1 MLQPSTTTDTTKQWR
16 CAAYVRLSQ
25 EDGDKAESDSIVNQR
40 QLIRNFVQN
49 HSDLEIVGT
58 YADDGYSGV
67 NFDRPGFVQMM
78 EDIQYGAI
86 DCIIV
91 KDLSRLGR
99 NYMEV
104 GRYLE
109 IIFPSLH
116 IRFIAIND
124 NVDTGC
130 AQTDA
135 DIFTIPFKILFNDMY
150 SRDISLKVRSQLDVK
165 RKSGKFVGNFA
176 CYGYKKDPVDHN
188 HLVIDPEA
196 ADVVRQ
202 IFSMTIQGISAAHIA
217 DELNRQGVLC
227 PLEYKRRQGLKVST
241 NFQTHDRAAWA
252 PNTVLRILKNEFY
265 LGVTVQG
272 KRTSPNH
279 KSRKLTVKPESEW
292 DRVEGTHEPIISR
305 SQFEAVQALLLR
317 DTRTAPDQESLYL
330 FSGFLQCGDCGR
342 NMVRRKRKYKNRT
355 YGYYTCAGYHNKS
368 GCSSHMISEDR
379 LYDAVLSAIQAQ
391 FAAII
396 KLERLMQYANDLPD
410 SPDSAHRFDV
420 QLAQLDD
427 EIRKNQ
433 RMKMFLL
440 EHLHDGLLTKD
451 DYEELRT
458 LYDER
463 IRNINI
469 SRTYV
474 EEMRDNA
481 RKMMQENEW
490 LERFKLHPCI
500 VTLDRMLLSE
510 FVDVIE
516 VFEGKRITIHFKF
529 EDQIR
534 RIRDYLALKIPEYAA
549 EYADRGMDTI
559 NKEC

>member
-1 MLQPSTTTDTTKQWR
+1 MTLLQPSSTTDTTKRWC

-25 EDGDKAESDSIVNQR
+25 EDGDKAESDSIVNQK
-40 QLIRNFVQN
+40 QLIREYVNN
-49 HSDLEIVGT
+49 HAELTIVEE

-67 NFDRPGFVQMM
+67 NFDRPGFVKMM
-78 EDIQYGAI
+78 EDVRNGAI

-99 NYMEV
+99 NYIEV
-104 GRYLE
+104 GKYLE

-124 NVDTGC
+124 NVDTEC
-130 AQTDA
+130 PKTEA
-135 DIFTIPFKILFNDMY
+135 DTFTIPFKILFNDLY
-150 SRDISLKVRSQLDVK
+150 SKDISTKIRSQLDVK
-165 RKSGKFVGNFA
+165 RKRGDFVGNFA
-176 CYGYKKDPVDHN
+176 CYGYKKDSENHN

-241 NFQTHDRAAWA
+241 NFQTHDKAMWTH
-252 PNTVLRILKNEFY
+252 NTVLRILKNEFY

-279 KSRKLTVKPESEW
+279 KSRTLTMKPESEW
-292 DRVEGTHEPIISR
+292 DRVDGTHEPIISQ

-330 FSGFLQCGDCGR
+330 FSGFLRCGDCGR

-379 LYDAVLSAIQAQ
+379 LYDAVLCAIQAQ
-391 FAAII
+391 FAAIVE
-396 KLERLMQYANDLPD
+396 LDRLVQYANDLPD

-427 EIRKNQ
+427 EIRKNRQ
-433 RMKMFLL
+433 MKMFLL

-490 LERFKLHPCI
+490 LESFKSHPRI
-500 VTLDRMLLSE
+500 VSLDRMLLSE

-516 VFEGKRITIHFKF
+516 VFEVKRITIHFKF

-534 RIRDYLALKIPEYAA
+534 RIRNYLEIKIPEYA
-549 EYADRGMDTI
+549 DRDMDTI

>member
-1 MLQPSTTTDTTKQWR
+1 MLKQWH

-25 EDGDKAESDSIVNQR
+25 EDGDKTESDSVVNQR

-49 HSDLEIVGT
+49 HSDLEIVGE

-67 NFDRPGFVQMM
+67 NFDRPGFIQMM
-78 EDIQYGAI
+78 EDVRQGKI

-99 NYMEV
+99 NYIEA
-104 GRYLE
+104 GKYLE
-109 IIFPSLH
+109 VIFPSLKV
-116 IRFIAIND
+116 RFIAIND
-124 NVDTGC
+124 NMDTGC
-130 AQTDA
+130 TQTDA

-165 RKSGKFVGNFA
+165 RKRGDFVGNFA
-176 CYGYKKDPVDHN
+176 CYGYKKDSENHN
-188 HLVIDPEA
+188 HLVVDPEA

-202 IFSMTIQGISAAHIA
+202 IFVMTIQGISASHIA

-241 NFQTHDRAAWA
+241 NFQTHDRAMWTH
-252 PNTVLRILKNEFY
+252 NTVLRILKNEFY

-279 KSRKLTVKPESEW
+279 KCRTLTMKPESEW
-292 DRVEGTHEPIISR
+292 DRVEGTHDPIISR
-305 SQFEAVQALLLR
+305 SQFDAVQALLRR

-342 NMVRRKRKYKNRT
+342 NMVRRQRKYKDRT
-355 YGYYTCAGYHNKS
+355 YGYYTCAGYHHKS

-379 LYDAVLSAIQAQ
+379 LYDAVLCAIQAQ

-396 KLERLMQYANDLPD
+396 ELDRLMQYANDLPD
-410 SPDSAHRFDV
+410 SPDSAHRFEV

-490 LERFKLHPCI
+490 LESFKSHPRI
-500 VTLDRMLLSE
+500 VSLDRMLLSE

-534 RIRDYLALKIPEYAA
+534 RIRNYLEIKIPEYA
-549 EYADRGMDTI
+549 DRDMDTI

>member
-1 MLQPSTTTDTTKQWR
+1 M
-16 CAAYVRLSQ
+16 
-25 EDGDKAESDSIVNQR
+25 
-40 QLIRNFVQN
+40 
-49 HSDLEIVGT
+49 
-58 YADDGYSGV
+58 
-67 NFDRPGFVQMM
+67 
-78 EDIQYGAI
+78 
-86 DCIIV
+86 
-91 KDLSRLGR
+91 
-99 NYMEV
+99 
-104 GRYLE
+104 
-109 IIFPSLH
+109 
-116 IRFIAIND
+116 
-124 NVDTGC
+124 
-130 AQTDA
+130 
-135 DIFTIPFKILFNDMY
+135 
-150 SRDISLKVRSQLDVK
+150 
-165 RKSGKFVGNFA
+165 
-176 CYGYKKDPVDHN
+176 
-188 HLVIDPEA
+188 
-196 ADVVRQ
+196 
-202 IFSMTIQGISAAHIA
+202 
-217 DELNRQGVLC
+217 
-227 PLEYKRRQGLKVST
+227 
-241 NFQTHDRAAWA
+241 
-252 PNTVLRILKNEFY
+252 
-265 LGVTVQG
+265 
-272 KRTSPNH
+272 
-279 KSRKLTVKPESEW
+279 
-292 DRVEGTHEPIISR
+292 EGTHEPIISR

>member
-1 MLQPSTTTDTTKQWR
+1 MRTLLKQWH

-25 EDGDKAESDSIVNQR
+25 EDGDKTESDSVVNQR

-49 HSDLEIVGT
+49 HSDLEIVGE

-67 NFDRPGFVQMM
+67 NFDRPGFIQMM
-78 EDIQYGAI
+78 EDVRQGKI

-99 NYMEV
+99 NYIEA
-104 GRYLE
+104 GKYLE
-109 IIFPSLH
+109 VIFPSLKV
-116 IRFIAIND
+116 RFIAIND
-124 NVDTGC
+124 NMDTGC
-130 AQTDA
+130 TQTDA

-165 RKSGKFVGNFA
+165 RKRGDFVGNFA
-176 CYGYKKDPVDHN
+176 CYGYKKDSENHN
-188 HLVIDPEA
+188 HLVVDPEA

-202 IFSMTIQGISAAHIA
+202 IFVMTIQGISASHIA

-241 NFQTHDRAAWA
+241 NFQTHDRAMWTH
-252 PNTVLRILKNEFY
+252 NTVLRILKNEFY

-272 KRTSPNH
+272 KRTSLNH
-279 KSRKLTVKPESEW
+279 KCRTLTMKPESEW
-292 DRVEGTHEPIISR
+292 DRVEGTHDPIISR
-305 SQFEAVQALLLR
+305 SQFDAVQALLRR

-342 NMVRRKRKYKNRT
+342 NMVRRQRKYKDRT
-355 YGYYTCAGYHNKS
+355 YGYYTCAGYHHKS
-368 GCSSHMISEDR
+368 GCSSHMISEDK

-396 KLERLMQYANDLPD
+396 ELDRLMQYANDLPD
-410 SPDSAHRFDV
+410 SPDSAHRFEV

-490 LERFKLHPCI
+490 LESFKSHPRI
-500 VTLDRMLLSE
+500 VSLDRMLLSE

-534 RIRDYLALKIPEYAA
+534 RIRNYLEIKIPEYA
-549 EYADRGMDTI
+549 DRDMDTI

>member
-1 MLQPSTTTDTTKQWR
+1 MTLLQPSTATDTTKRWR

-25 EDGDKAESDSIVNQR
+25 EDGDKAESDSVVNQK
-40 QLIRNFVQN
+40 QLIRNFVQRR
-49 HSDLEIVGT
+49 SDLEIIGE

-67 NFDRPGFVQMM
+67 NFDRPGFIQMM
-78 EDIQYGAI
+78 EDVRQGKI

-99 NYMEV
+99 NYIEA
-104 GRYLE
+104 GKYLE
-109 IIFPSLH
+109 VIFPSLKV
-116 IRFIAIND
+116 RFIAIND
-124 NVDTGC
+124 NMDTGC
-130 AQTDA
+130 SQTDA

-188 HLVIDPEA
+188 HLVVDPEA

-202 IFSMTIQGISAAHIA
+202 IFVMTIQGISASHIA

-241 NFQTHDRAAWA
+241 NFQTHDRAMWTH
-252 PNTVLRILKNEFY
+252 NTVLRILKNEFY

-272 KRTSPNH
+272 KRTSLNH
-279 KSRKLTVKPESEW
+279 KCRTLTMKPESEW
-292 DRVEGTHEPIISR
+292 DRVEGTHDPIISR
-305 SQFEAVQALLLR
+305 SQFDAVQALLRR

-342 NMVRRKRKYKNRT
+342 NMVRRQRKYKDRT
-355 YGYYTCAGYHNKS
+355 YGYYTCAGYHHKS
-368 GCSSHMISEDR
+368 GCSSHMISEDK

-410 SPDSAHRFDV
+410 SPDSAHRFEV

-427 EIRKNQ
+427 EIRKSQ
-433 RMKMFLL
+433 KMKMFLL
-440 EHLHDGLLTKD
+440 EHVHDGLLTEAE
-451 DYEELRT
+451 YEELRA

-463 IRNINI
+463 IRSSKI

-481 RKMMQENEW
+481 QKMMQKNEW
-490 LERFKLHPCI
+490 LARFKNHPRI

-516 VFEGKRITIHFKF
+516 VFDNKRITIHFKF

-534 RIRDYLALKIPEYAA
+534 RIRNYLEIKIPEYA
-549 EYADRGMDTI
+549 ERGMDTI

>member
-1 MLQPSTTTDTTKQWR
+1 
-16 CAAYVRLSQ
+16 
-25 EDGDKAESDSIVNQR
+25 
-40 QLIRNFVQN
+40 
-49 HSDLEIVGT
+49 
-58 YADDGYSGV
+58 
-67 NFDRPGFVQMM
+67 
-78 EDIQYGAI
+78 
-86 DCIIV
+86 
-91 KDLSRLGR
+91 
-99 NYMEV
+99 MEV
-104 GRYLE
+104 GKYLE
-109 IIFPSLH
+109 SIFPSLH

-130 AQTDA
+130 TQTDA

-165 RKSGKFVGNFA
+165 RKRGDFVGNFA
-176 CYGYKKDPVDHN
+176 CYGYKKDSENHN
-188 HLVIDPEA
+188 HLVVDPEA

-202 IFSMTIQGISAAHIA
+202 IFVMTIQGISASHIA
-217 DELNRQGVLC
+217 DELNRQSVLC
-227 PLEYKRRQGLKVST
+227 PLEYKRGQGLKVST

-252 PNTVLRILKNEFY
+252 PNTILRILKNEFY

-279 KSRKLTVKPESEW
+279 KSRKLTMKPESEW
-292 DRVEGTHEPIISR
+292 DRVEGTHEPIISQ
-305 SQFEAVQALLLR
+305 SQFEAVQALLRR

-342 NMVRRKRKYKNRT
+342 NMVRRQRKYKDRT

-368 GCSSHMISEDR
+368 GCSSHMISEDK
-379 LYDAVLSAIQAQ
+379 LYGAVLCAIQAQ

-396 KLERLMQYANDLPD
+396 ELDRLVQYANNLPD

-433 RMKMFLL
+433 KMKMFLL
-440 EHLHDGLLTKD
+440 EHVHDGLLTEEE
-451 DYEELRT
+451 YEELRA

-463 IRNINI
+463 IRSNKI

-474 EEMRDNA
+474 EKMRDNA
-481 RKMMQENEW
+481 QKMMQKNEW
-490 LERFKLHPCI
+490 LARFKNHPRI

-516 VFEGKRITIHFKF
+516 VFDNKRITIHFKF

-534 RIRDYLALKIPEYAA
+534 RIRNYLEIKIP
-549 EYADRGMDTI
+549 EYADRGMNTI